1 MRFLH
6 VTFHK
11 GCELDVS
18 YVLDKLGH
26 TFEVWRFDD
35 GETTDSSIYKINKER
50 AQKCWNK
57 YKDYFNTFDGIITS
71 DTCPTSRPF
80 LQNNWDKLLIIWVC
94 NRFDYNVEGDQ
105 GFYNLLRSIPSRK
118 NTYIA
123 GNTMIENIYSKQLR
137 NVDITDTI
145 IRPLGKNIISQ
156 GLYKKHNIDDEM
168 KFFIPVYE
176 NETKFM
182 NLSQKANELGIKNN
196 NGERFKNHISDL
208 LEYKGII
215 CLPYAWST
223 ITFFEIMQLGIIYF
237 VPTPRFLM
245 EMAKSSTFLKQV
257 YWFQPPY
264 NDNILLLL
272 KAEWYCQEHKDL
284 LVYFDSWEDLRE
296 KVNTTDYENKTK
308 KILEYAEKHSSD
320 TLSKWN
326 HIISEYTKNNSS
338 SSL

>member
-1 MRFLH
+1 
-6 VTFHK
+6 
-11 GCELDVS
+11 
-18 YVLDKLGH
+18 
-26 TFEVWRFDD
+26 
-35 GETTDSSIYKINKER
+35 
-50 AQKCWNK
+50 
-57 YKDYFNTFDGIITS
+57 
-71 DTCPTSRPF
+71 
-80 LQNNWDKLLIIWVC
+80 
-94 NRFDYNVEGDQ
+94 
-105 GFYNLLRSIPSRK
+105 
-118 NTYIA
+118 
-123 GNTMIENIYSKQLR
+123 MIENIYSKQLR

-196 NGERFKNHISDL
+196 NGERFKNNISDL
-208 LEYKGII
+208 FEYKGII

-245 EMAKSSTFLKQV
+245 EMSKSSTFLKQI

-264 NDNILLLL
+264 NDDILLLL